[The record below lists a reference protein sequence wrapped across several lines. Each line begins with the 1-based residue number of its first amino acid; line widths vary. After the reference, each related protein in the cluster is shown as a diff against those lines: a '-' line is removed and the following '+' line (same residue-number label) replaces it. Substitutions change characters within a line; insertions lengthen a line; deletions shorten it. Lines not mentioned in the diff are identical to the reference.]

1 MKPAAGSSPSRAG
14 SGTGASE
21 GGWYK
26 TEPYRAASRPGNPA
40 VLLWSAAVSA
50 LTMATTAYC
59 MLVDD
64 VVVTDPPLESIPAP
78 EDIGRIYARSQQAA
92 SR

>member
-1 MKPAAGSSPSRAG
+1 MDRILQTHRFGPHRVDLLERPDDD
-14 SGTGASE
+14 GA
-21 GGWYK
+21 
-26 TEPYRAASRPGNPA
+26 
-40 VLLWSAAVSA
+40 
-50 LTMATTAYC
+50 TAYC

-64 VVVTDPPLESIPAP
+64 VVVTDPRLESIPAP

>member
-1 MKPAAGSSPSRAG
+1 MDRILQTHRFGPHRVDLLERADDD
-14 SGTGASE
+14 GA
-21 GGWYK
+21 
-26 TEPYRAASRPGNPA
+26 
-40 VLLWSAAVSA
+40 
-50 LTMATTAYC
+50 TAYC
-59 MLVDD
+59 VLVDD